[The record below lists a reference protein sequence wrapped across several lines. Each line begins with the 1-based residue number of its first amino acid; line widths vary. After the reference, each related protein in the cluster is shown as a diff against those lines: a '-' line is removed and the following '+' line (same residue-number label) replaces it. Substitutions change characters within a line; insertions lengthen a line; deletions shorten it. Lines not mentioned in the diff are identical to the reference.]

1 MSATV
6 HRHRSA
12 CRAGAAAAG
21 VVLFLAG
28 CGGGNSRD
36 GAAASPAAT
45 TAAATSPSGDADFCE
60 QAADIDHRVDAAV
73 SDLGPDSSLPDAV
86 SQLTV
91 ELRAIEAPD
100 AIAADWNALA
110 SGLDRLADAI
120 ADVDLADPSTFDALD
135 QAGAAVSAA
144 GDRVDAYLR
153 EQCGITP

>member
-28 CGGGNSRD
+28 CGGGDSRD

-45 TAAATSPSGDADFCE
+45 TAAETSPSGDADFCE

-86 SQLTV
+86 SQLTA

-120 ADVDLADPSTFDALD
+120 ADVDLSDPSTFDALD
-135 QAGAAVSAA
+135 QAGSAVSAA